1 MHVRMCTKKMHK
13 KHSLWNMFVEIPV
26 VVCLGGV
33 ETRVTSVYQLLGVVS
48 CLCMLFM
55 YSSYDDYDVIWAMK
69 SHAVCLRP
77 LAPCLDRLRF
87 CNLHYFWY

>member
-1 MHVRMCTKKMHK
+1 
-13 KHSLWNMFVEIPV
+13 MFVEIPV

-48 CLCMLFM
+48 RLCM
-55 YSSYDDYDVIWAMK
+55 YSSYSGYDVIQAMK
-69 SHAVCLRP
+69 PHAVCLRP